1 MKRMTPFRGF
11 PKRRSALIS
20 LPEPVFTQIVPL
32 VDDLDELKVILLVL
46 WRLARLR
53 SDVAPWI
60 TEDELRA
67 DPHIRQALGSGD
79 FDARLRDGLAAAVA
93 DGVLLQCEWRDAGGT
108 VQTRYFANSPQGR
121 AAVLALERGAD
132 LERSQDEERPNI
144 FILYEQTIGPLTALL
159 SEELL
164 EAERS
169 YPAEWIED
177 AFREAARLN
186 KRNWK
191 YVRAILERWQ
201 TEGRDEVDRRT
212 GGRSGERDREAEAR
226 RYIEEHYDR
235 IVRH

>member
-1 MKRMTPFRGF
+1 MTRTPRFPGF
-11 PKRRSALIS
+11 AKRRSALVA
-20 LPEPVFTQIVPL
+20 LPEAVFTQVVPL

-53 SDVAPWI
+53 SNVAPWI

-67 DPHIRQALGSGD
+67 DPCVRQALGREE
-79 FDARLRDGLAAAVA
+79 FETRLREGLAAAVA
-93 DGVLLQCEWRDAGGT
+93 DGVLLRHEWQDAQGAMQ
-108 VQTRYFANSPQGR
+108 VRYFANSPQGR
-121 AAVLALERGAD
+121 AAVSALQRGAD
-132 LERSQDEERPNI
+132 LSRSHDEERPNI
-144 FILYEQTIGPLTALL
+144 FALYEQTIGPLTALL

-169 YPAEWIED
+169 YPLEWIEE

-201 TEGRDEVDRRT
+201 AEGRDEIDRGT
-212 GGRSGERDREAEAR
+212 GGRSGGRDREAEAR
-226 RYIEEHYDR
+226 RYIEEHYDQ
-235 IVRH
+235 IIRH